1 VRKLLEREELA
12 DAAFFAEV
20 DAQAKVEAV
29 ELRERVLALPDPHP
43 SEMFKHVYPH
53 GSPEVDEQAAT
64 FAAYHASFEGAQH

>member
-1 VRKLLEREELA
+1 MRKLLEREGLA
-12 DAAFFAEV
+12 DDAFLADV
-20 DAQAKVEAV
+20 DQHAKTEAV
-29 ELRERVLALPDPHP
+29 QLRERVLALPDPHP